1 MKRIMLLS
9 PCDIFPPVH
18 GSSTAIYHTIKHISE
33 NNLIRALIAHVHSE
47 DGQIDLHIPNVSFNY
62 YKPILKFLGY
72 RALLVDPRYFYVCMS
87 NMNSFRG
94 DIIQCELLWTAPV
107 GMLLRKKFKKPM
119 ILVQENVEFLKFRRF
134 GFSLPMICWI
144 KYLEKMSCQTA
155 DHIVAVSE
163 VDKKFI
169 MKLYGIG
176 EEKISIIHHCVD
188 HNVFN
193 FNPDGRNAVREKLG
207 LDGFLTL
214 CFVGK
219 LDYIPNVK
227 AVKFIAE
234 KIFPEIMRNCPKS
247 KFLVIGQNFESLKHY
262 QNENIIFTGFVD
274 SRETISP
281 NLKDFLSASDIVLVP
296 LESGSGTRLKILE
309 AAACS
314 RPIIST
320 KIGAEGQDFIDEEEI
335 ILTQLPNEEF
345 IDAVLQLIKNKEK
358 MLHIGEKAR
367 LKVLQKYT
375 WEKETKKFEDIYNRV
390 SNQNK

>member
-1 MKRIMLLS
+1 
-9 PCDIFPPVH
+9 
-18 GSSTAIYHTIKHISE
+18 
-33 NNLIRALIAHVHSE
+33 
-47 DGQIDLHIPNVSFNY
+47 
-62 YKPILKFLGY
+62 
-72 RALLVDPRYFYVCMS
+72 
-87 NMNSFRG
+87 
-94 DIIQCELLWTAPV
+94 
-107 GMLLRKKFKKPM
+107 
-119 ILVQENVEFLKFRRF
+119 
-134 GFSLPMICWI
+134 
-144 KYLEKMSCQTA
+144 
-155 DHIVAVSE
+155 
-163 VDKKFI
+163 
-169 MKLYGIG
+169 
-176 EEKISIIHHCVD
+176 
-188 HNVFN
+188 
-193 FNPDGRNAVREKLG
+193 
-207 LDGFLTL
+207 
-214 CFVGK
+214 
-219 LDYIPNVK
+219 
-227 AVKFIAE
+227 
-234 KIFPEIMRNCPKS
+234 MRNCPKS

-358 MLHIGEKAR
+358 MRHIGEKAR